1 MAHSNDARP
10 HRAISPVVQPV
21 MALVLFG
28 FLAVLPW
35 RPSLA
40 TDLASASD
48 PAAFVSRFGGTAIA
62 MLSGADGTAET
73 RERAFRDL
81 FTGYFDVQAIGRFVL
96 GPYWRKASDEER
108 EAYGQAFEDFIV
120 ATYARRLAGYSGE
133 SLKVGPVRPIGK
145 KDVFVA
151 SHIRSPEGAE
161 VEVIWR
167 LKPHGETWRIVDLR
181 VSGISMALTRR
192 AEFAS
197 VLSQQGGMPGLLQK
211 LRQLTVRA
219 RSQA

>member
-1 MAHSNDARP
+1 MARSRDARRQ
-10 HRAISPVVQPV
+10 RAIGRLVQPV
-21 MALVLFG
+21 IALVLFG
-28 FLAVLPW
+28 FLAALPW

-40 TDLASASD
+40 ADLESASD
-48 PAAFVSRFGGTAIA
+48 PAAFVSHFSGTAIA
-62 MLSGADGTAET
+62 MLGGADGTAET

-81 FTGYFDVQAIGRFVL
+81 LKGYFDVQAIGRFVL
-96 GPYWRKASDEER
+96 GPYWRKASDQER
-108 EAYGQAFEDFIV
+108 KAYGQAFEDFIV

-133 SLKVGPVRPIGK
+133 SLEVSAVRPIGK
-145 KDVFVA
+145 KDVFVT
-151 SHIRSPEGAE
+151 SHIRSPEGSD

-167 LKPHGETWRIVDLR
+167 LKPHGETWRIVDVR

-211 LRQLTVRA
+211 LRQLTARA
-219 RSQA
+219 KSQA